1 MSGKAHNTDDELMAA
16 FIVGDAA
23 AMETLYLRYRQSV
36 YSWLLRMVGDAAEA
50 EDIYQDVW
58 LKVIRC
64 ASDYRSGN
72 FRAWLWQ
79 IVRNKTTDRMR
90 KKSPSLVLDAPV
102 CAASEGEQTVV
113 DQLSDD
119 DAAAD
124 ALMQIE
130 ESERKSAVCDAID
143 ALPAAQREVVLLRIT
158 GELSFKEI
166 ADMLAAPI
174 GTVLARMHNAVKS
187 LKAALAEK
195 GVLK

>member
-16 FIVGDAA
+16 FIVGEAA
-23 AMETLYLRYRQSV
+23 AMEALYLRYRQSV
-36 YSWLLRMVGDAAEA
+36 YSWLLRMTGNAAEA

-58 LKVIRC
+58 LKVIRR
-64 ASDYRSGN
+64 ASNYRSGN

-79 IVRNKTTDRMR
+79 IVRNQMTDLMR
-90 KKSPSLVLDAPV
+90 KKSPSLVLDAPI
-102 CAASEGEQTVV
+102 CADGEGEQTVV

-119 DAAAD
+119 AAAN

-130 ESERKSAVCDAID
+130 ERERKSAVCDAID
-143 ALPAAQREVVLLRIT
+143 MLPTAQKEVVLLRIN

-174 GTVLARMHNAVKS
+174 GTVLARMHNAVKN
-187 LKAALAEK
+187 LKAALAKK

>member
-36 YSWLLRMVGDAAEA
+36 YSWLLRMTGVAAEA

-58 LKVIRC
+58 LKVIRS
-64 ASDYRSGN
+64 ASNYRSGN
-72 FRAWLWQ
+72 FKAWLWQ

-102 CAASEGEQTVV
+102 CADGAGENTVV

-119 DAAAD
+119 AAAN

-130 ESERKSAVCDAID
+130 EMERRRMACDAID
-143 ALPAAQREVVLLRIT
+143 MLPTAQREVVLLRIN

-166 ADMLAAPI
+166 ADILAAPI
-174 GTVLARMHNAVKS
+174 GTVLARMHNAVKN

-195 GVLK
+195 GGLK

>member
-1 MSGKAHNTDDELMAA
+1 MSGKARNTDDELMAA

-36 YSWLLRMVGDAAEA
+36 YSWLLRMTGDAAEA

-58 LKVIRC
+58 LKVIR
-64 ASDYRSGN
+64 SSSNYRSGN

-79 IVRNKTTDRMR
+79 IVRNNTTDRMR
-90 KKSPSLVLDAPV
+90 KKLPSLVLDAPI
-102 CAASEGEQTVV
+102 CAAGEGVRTVV
-113 DQLSDD
+113 EQLSDD
-119 DAAAD
+119 EAAD
-124 ALMQIE
+124 ALMHIE

-143 ALPAAQREVVLLRIT
+143 ALPMAQREIVLLRIN

-174 GTVLARMHNAVKS
+174 GTVLARMHNAVEN
-187 LKAALAEK
+187 LKKALAEK

>member
-1 MSGKAHNTDDELMAA
+1 MSGTAHNTDDELMAA
-16 FIVGDAA
+16 FIVGEAA
-23 AMETLYLRYRQSV
+23 AMEALYLRYRQSI
-36 YSWLLRMVGDAAEA
+36 YSWLLRMTGNAAEA

-58 LKVIRC
+58 LKVIRS

-72 FRAWLWQ
+72 FKAWLWQ

-102 CAASEGEQTVV
+102 CADDEGEHTVV
-113 DQLSDD
+113 DQLTD

-130 ESERKSAVCDAID
+130 EMERRRMACDAID
-143 ALPAAQREVVLLRIT
+143 MLPTAQKEVVLLRIN

-166 ADMLAAPI
+166 ADMLATPI

>member
-16 FIVGDAA
+16 FIVGEAA
-23 AMETLYLRYRQSV
+23 AMEALYLRYRQSI
-36 YSWLLRMVGDAAEA
+36 YSWLLRMTGDAAEA

-58 LKVIRC
+58 LKVIRS
-64 ASDYRSGN
+64 ASNYRSGN
-72 FRAWLWQ
+72 FKAWLWQ

-102 CAASEGEQTVV
+102 CADDEGEHTVV

-119 DAAAD
+119 AAAN

-130 ESERKSAVCDAID
+130 EMERRRMACDAID
-143 ALPAAQREVVLLRIT
+143 MLPTAQREVVLLRIN

-174 GTVLARMHNAVKS
+174 GTVLARMHNAVKN

>member
-1 MSGKAHNTDDELMAA
+1 MSGKTHNTDDELMAA

-23 AMETLYLRYRQSV
+23 AMEALYLRYRQSV
-36 YSWLLRMVGDAAEA
+36 YSWLLRMTGDAAEA

-79 IVRNKTTDRMR
+79 IVRNKTTDRMQ

-102 CAASEGEQTVV
+102 CADDEGGQTVV
-113 DQLSDD
+113 DQLSD

-174 GTVLARMHNAVKS
+174 GTVLARMHNAVKN

-195 GVLK
+195 GGLK

>member
-1 MSGKAHNTDDELMAA
+1 MSGKEHNTDDELMAA

-36 YSWLLRMVGDAAEA
+36 YSWLLRMTGDAAEA

-58 LKVIRC
+58 LKVIRS
-64 ASDYRSGN
+64 ASNYRSGN

-79 IVRNKTTDRMR
+79 IVRNNTTDRMR

-102 CAASEGEQTVV
+102 CAAGEGEHTVV

-119 DAAAD
+119 AAAN

>member
-23 AMETLYLRYRQSV
+23 AMEALYLRYRQSV

-90 KKSPSLVLDAPV
+90 KMSPSLVLDAPV
-102 CAASEGEQTVV
+102 CADDEGGQTVV
-113 DQLSDD
+113 DQLSD

-174 GTVLARMHNAVKS
+174 GTVLARMYNAVKN

>member
-1 MSGKAHNTDDELMAA
+1 MSGTAHNTDDELMAA
-16 FIVGDAA
+16 FIVGEAS
-23 AMETLYLRYRQSV
+23 AMEALYLRYRQSI
-36 YSWLLRMVGDAAEA
+36 YSWLLRMTGNAAEA

-58 LKVIRC
+58 LKVIRS

-72 FRAWLWQ
+72 FKAWLWQ

-102 CAASEGEQTVV
+102 CADDEGEHTVV
-113 DQLSDD
+113 DQLTD

-130 ESERKSAVCDAID
+130 EMERRRMACDAID
-143 ALPAAQREVVLLRIT
+143 MLPTAQKEVVLLRIN

-166 ADMLAAPI
+166 ADMLATPI

-195 GVLK
+195 GVVK

>member
-1 MSGKAHNTDDELMAA
+1 MSGKARNTDDELMAA

-36 YSWLLRMVGDAAEA
+36 YSWLLRMTGDAAES
-50 EDIYQDVW
+50 EDIYQEVW
-58 LKVIRC
+58 LKVIRR

-72 FRAWLWQ
+72 FKAWLWQ

-90 KKSPSLVLDAPV
+90 KKSPSLVLDTPV
-102 CAASEGEQTVV
+102 CAAGEGVQTVV
-113 DQLSDD
+113 EQLSDD
-119 DAAAD
+119 EAAD

-130 ESERKSAVCDAID
+130 ESERESAVCDAID
-143 ALPAAQREVVLLRIT
+143 ALPMAQREIVLLRIN

-174 GTVLARMHNAVKS
+174 GTVLARMHNAVKN
-187 LKAALAEK
+187 LKKALAEK

>member
-36 YSWLLRMVGDAAEA
+36 YSWLLRMTGVAAEA

-64 ASDYRSGN
+64 SSDYRSGN

-79 IVRNKTTDRMR
+79 IVRNNMTDRMR

-102 CAASEGEQTVV
+102 CVDGEGEQTVV

-119 DAAAD
+119 AAAD
-124 ALMQIE
+124 LLMQIE
-130 ESERKSAVCDAID
+130 EMEIRRMACDAID
-143 ALPAAQREVVLLRIT
+143 ALPMAQKEVVLLRIN

-174 GTVLARMHNAVKS
+174 GTVLARMHSAVKN

-195 GVLK
+195 GGLK

>member
-23 AMETLYLRYRQSV
+23 AMETLYLRYRQGV
-36 YSWLLRMVGDAAEA
+36 YSWLLRMTVDAAEA

-64 ASDYRSGN
+64 SSDYRSGN

-90 KKSPSLVLDAPV
+90 KKSPSLVLDASV
-102 CAASEGEQTVV
+102 CADGEGEHTAI

-119 DAAAD
+119 AAAN

-130 ESERKSAVCDAID
+130 EYERRRMACDAID
-143 ALPAAQREVVLLRIT
+143 ALPTAQREVVLLRIN

-174 GTVLARMHNAVKS
+174 GTVLARMHNAVKN
-187 LKAALAEK
+187 LKSVLAKK

>member
-23 AMETLYLRYRQSV
+23 AMETLYLRYRQGV
-36 YSWLLRMVGDAAEA
+36 YSWLLRMTGDAAEA

-58 LKVIRC
+58 LKVIRS
-64 ASDYRSGN
+64 ASNYRSGN

-102 CAASEGEQTVV
+102 CADGEGEQTVI

-119 DAAAD
+119 EAAD

-130 ESERKSAVCDAID
+130 EYERRRMACDAID
-143 ALPAAQREVVLLRIT
+143 ALPMAQREIVLLRIN

-174 GTVLARMHNAVKS
+174 GTVLARMHNAVKN
-187 LKAALAEK
+187 LKVALAKK

>member
-23 AMETLYLRYRQSV
+23 AMETLHLRYRQGV
-36 YSWLLRMVGDAAEA
+36 YSWLLRMTGDAAEA

-58 LKVIRC
+58 LKVIR
-64 ASDYRSGN
+64 SSSNYRSGN

-79 IVRNKTTDRMR
+79 IVRNKTTDRIR
-90 KKSPSLVLDAPV
+90 KKSPSLVLDALV
-102 CAASEGEQTVV
+102 CAAGEGEHTVV
-113 DQLSDD
+113 DQLSD

-143 ALPAAQREVVLLRIT
+143 ALPAAQREIVLLRIN

-174 GTVLARMHNAVKS
+174 GTVLARMHNAVKN
-187 LKAALAEK
+187 LKSVLAEK

>member
-23 AMETLYLRYRQSV
+23 AMETLYLRYRQGV
-36 YSWLLRMVGDAAEA
+36 YSWLLRMTGDAAEA

-58 LKVIRC
+58 LKVIRS
-64 ASDYRSGN
+64 ASNYRSGN

-79 IVRNKTTDRMR
+79 IVRNNTTDRMR

-102 CAASEGEQTVV
+102 CADGEGEHTVV
-113 DQLSDD
+113 DQLRD

-130 ESERKSAVCDAID
+130 ERERKSAVCDAID
-143 ALPAAQREVVLLRIT
+143 ALPMAQREIVLLRIT

-187 LKAALAEK
+187 LKAALEEK

>member
-1 MSGKAHNTDDELMAA
+1 MSDKAYNTDDELMAA

-23 AMETLYLRYRQSV
+23 AMETLFLRYRQSV
-36 YSWLLRMVGDAAEA
+36 YSWLLRMTGDAAEA

-58 LKVIRC
+58 LKIIRR
-64 ASDYRSGN
+64 ASDYRPGN
-72 FRAWLWQ
+72 FKAWLWR
-79 IVRNKTTDRMR
+79 IVRNKTADRMR
-90 KKSPSLVLDAPV
+90 KKSPSLVLDTPV
-102 CAASEGEQTVV
+102 HADGEGELRMV

-119 DAAAD
+119 ATAD

-130 ESERKSAVCDAID
+130 EGERRSAVCDAID
-143 ALPAAQREVVLLRIT
+143 ALPMAQREVVLLRIN

-187 LKAALAEK
+187 LKDMLARK
-195 GVLK
+195 GVLR